1 MGSISLA
8 KGLPTRVVLIGSCKR
23 ASEQGGAWV
32 LQKGFVERCFGNE
45 KKCLGPTGLVVAA
58 TTGVAS
64 ASLARTQLLP
74 KKKLIAATSH

>member
-45 KKCLGPTGLVVAA
+45 KKCLGPTGLVV
-58 TTGVAS
+58 
-64 ASLARTQLLP
+64 
-74 KKKLIAATSH
+74 